1 MDGRHFKNF
10 DVPNVLHLGI
20 SFCNGRTFV
29 CGGIHKMSCENLM
42 IILEVKCDLTS
53 KTNLLNVF
61 VNFVIRHSKPN
72 YNLEKFVRH
81 FVNIYHGK
89 KLLFVN

>member
-42 IILEVKCDLTS
+42 IILEEKCDLTN
-53 KTNLLNVF
+53 KTNLLKVLAYF
-61 VNFVIRHSKPN
+61 LIRHSKPN
-72 YNLEKFVRH
+72 YDLEKFVRR
-81 FVNIYHGK
+81 FVNINHDEKNYN
-89 KLLFVN
+89 L